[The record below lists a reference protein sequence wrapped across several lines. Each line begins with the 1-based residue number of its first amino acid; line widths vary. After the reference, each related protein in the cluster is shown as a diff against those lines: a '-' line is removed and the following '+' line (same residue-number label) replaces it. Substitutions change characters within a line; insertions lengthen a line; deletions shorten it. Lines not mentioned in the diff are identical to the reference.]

1 MNGATGMPRGFAGRE
16 ALCQRELVVEGRI
29 GIHTR
34 GLAVA
39 MLALFVFT
47 GDIAALYRY

>member
-1 MNGATGMPRGFAGRE
+1 MPRGFAVRV
-16 ALCQRELVVEGRI
+16 ALCQREVVVERHI

-34 GLAVA
+34 GLAVD

-47 GDIAALYRY
+47 GGIEAFYCY